1 MADVSVK
8 LTVLFDE
15 PFWVGLYERETD
27 GRYEVARIVFGAEPK
42 DYEVQ
47 AWLLANA
54 YTLRFSPSFES
65 AKRISNER
73 INPKR
78 KQRQA
83 ARQLEATGVGT
94 RAQQA
99 LSLLRE
105 QSAVQRRE
113 KTKEL
118 REAEAER
125 QFQLRQHKRREKH
138 RGH

>member
-54 YTLRFSPSFES
+54 YTLRFSPSLES

-78 KQRQA
+78 RQRQA
-83 ARQLEATGVGT
+83 ARQLENTDIGT

-125 QFQLRQHKRREKH
+125 QFQLRQQKRREKH

>member
-8 LTVLFDE
+8 LTILFDE

-27 GRYEVARIVFGAEPK
+27 GRYEVARVVFGAEPK

-54 YTLRFSPSFES
+54 YTLRFSPSLES

-78 KQRQA
+78 RQCQA
-83 ARQLEATGVGT
+83 ARQLENTGIGT

-113 KTKEL
+113 KTREL

-125 QFQLRQHKRREKH
+125 QFQLRQQKRREKH

>member
-15 PFWVGLYERETD
+15 PFWIGLYERETG

-54 YTLRFSPSFES
+54 CALRFSPSLES

-78 KQRQA
+78 RQREA
-83 ARQLEATGVGT
+83 ARQLENIGVGT

-125 QFQLRQHKRREKH
+125 QFQLRQQKRREKR

>member
-54 YTLRFSPSFES
+54 CVLRFSPSLES

-78 KQRQA
+78 RQREA
-83 ARQLEATGVGT
+83 ARQLENIGVGT

-125 QFQLRQHKRREKH
+125 QFQLRQQKRREKH

>member
-54 YTLRFSPSFES
+54 CALRFSPSLES
-65 AKRISNER
+65 TKRISNER
-73 INPKR
+73 ISPKR
-78 KQRQA
+78 RQREA
-83 ARQLEATGVGT
+83 ARQLENIGVGT

-125 QFQLRQHKRREKH
+125 QFQLRQQKRREKR

>member
-1 MADVSVK
+1 MDSNLTR
-8 LTVLFDE
+8 LTVLFE
-15 PFWVGLYERETD
+15 APFWVGIFERIEGNSLVVCKVT
-27 GRYEVARIVFGAEPK
+27 FGAEPK

-54 YTLRFSPSFES
+54 YTLRFSPSLES
-65 AKRISNER
+65 VKRISNER
-73 INPKR
+73 VNPKR
-78 KQRQA
+78 RQRQA
-83 ARQLEATGVGT
+83 VRQLEATGVGT

-105 QSAVQRRE
+105 QNAVQRRE

-125 QFQLRQHKRREKH
+125 QFQLCQQKRREKY

>member
-1 MADVSVK
+1 MADVSAK

-54 YTLRFSPSFES
+54 HTLRFSPSLEG
-65 AKRISNER
+65 ARQIANET

-78 KQRQA
+78 RQRIA
-83 ARQLEATGVGT
+83 ARQLQCTGIGT

-105 QSAVQRRE
+105 QNAIQRRE
-113 KTKEL
+113 TTKAR
-118 REAEAER
+118 READADR
-125 QFQLRQHKRREKH
+125 QFQLRQQKRREKH
-138 RGH
+138 RRH

>member
-1 MADVSVK
+1 MN
-8 LTVLFDE
+8 
-15 PFWVGLYERETD
+15 PFGWVCTSAKRTD
-27 GRYEVARIVFGAEPK
+27 ATKWRASSSARSRRTT
-42 DYEVQ
+42 

-54 YTLRFSPSFES
+54 YTLRFSPSLES
-65 AKRISNER
+65 VKRISNER
-73 INPKR
+73 VNPKR
-78 KQRQA
+78 RQRQA
-83 ARQLEATGVGT
+83 VRQLEATGVGT

-105 QSAVQRRE
+105 QNAVQRRE

-125 QFQLRQHKRREKH
+125 QFQLRQQKRREKH

>member
-1 MADVSVK
+1 MADVSVR

-27 GRYEVARIVFGAEPK
+27 GRYEVARIVFGSEPK

-54 YTLRFSPSFES
+54 YTLRFSPSLES

-78 KQRQA
+78 RQRHA
-83 ARQLEATGVGT
+83 ARQLENTGIGT

-105 QSAVQRRE
+105 QSSVQRRE
-113 KTKEL
+113 KTREL

-125 QFQLRQHKRREKH
+125 QFQLRQQKRREKH

>member
-15 PFWVGLYERETD
+15 PFWVGLYEREAD
-27 GRYEVARIVFGAEPK
+27 GRYEAARIVFGAEPR

-47 AWLLANA
+47 AWLLENA
-54 YTLRFSPSFES
+54 YTLRFSPSLEGAGRS
-65 AKRISNER
+65 GNEHV
-73 INPKR
+73 NPKR
-78 KQRQA
+78 RQRQA
-83 ARQLEATGVGT
+83 ARQMEGTGIGT

-99 LSLLRE
+99 LSLQRE
-105 QSAVQRRE
+105 QNAVQRRE
-113 KTKEL
+113 RTREL

-125 QFQLRQHKRREKH
+125 RLQLRRQKHREKH

>member
-1 MADVSVK
+1 MADVSIK

-42 DYEVQ
+42 DYEVE

-54 YTLRFSPSFES
+54 CALRFSPSLES
-65 AKRISNER
+65 TKRISNER

-78 KQRQA
+78 RQREA
-83 ARQLEATGVGT
+83 ARQLENIGVGT

-125 QFQLRQHKRREKH
+125 QFQLRQQKRREKR